1 MPSEAFFFKAVA
13 CIISSSSWWKKKKKT
28 NNPHNIVC
36 LGPYLWGGKNL
47 PSNLSSDPF
56 KSASWDEVSNLAP
69 KENNALWVWVW
80 DWVRLVFRQLLNR
93 CQEKGQFEIKA
104 LSASERAMPR
114 SETSRGVFEGK
125 KKKQPNKQTNFSLFG
140 VWKGAELVFS
150 HCLSTLSHRC
160 FWKRRDQITK
170 PFSASQ
176 LLSWVFNF

>member
-1 MPSEAFFFKAVA
+1 MKANRQGND
-13 CIISSSSWWKKKKKT
+13 IFREIM
-28 NNPHNIVC
+28 
-36 LGPYLWGGKNL
+36 GGKKSL

-56 KSASWDEVSNLAP
+56 KSASWDEVSKLAP

-114 SETSRGVFEGK
+114 SEMSRGVFEGK
-125 KKKQPNKQTNFSLFG
+125 KNNPTNKPTFLPLVSGREQSWYFPIALALSPTG
-140 VWKGAELVFS
+140 VSG
-150 HCLSTLSHRC
+150 
-160 FWKRRDQITK
+160 KRRDQITK